1 MSDTARYI
9 AFASIAWSALLLT
22 AQLIAARGHG
32 RRDFSVRA
40 GSKLQGLIYNFT
52 AGMMPAH
59 KETVRKHP
67 IKFLIGVVMH
77 MGAFAGFAKV
87 GILLSAFSTEPIYPP
102 VTLPFLGIAFL
113 CGVYLLV
120 RRATT
125 PYLRIMSVFDDYF
138 SILATLCFIAFT
150 MLHEANLIGGS
161 FFLYSS
167 AGLFFYLPLGK
178 LKHALFF
185 FVARANY
192 GARLGYR
199 GVYPAS

>member
-22 AQLIAARGHG
+22 AQLIVARGHG

-67 IKFLIGVVMH
+67 VKFLIGVVMH
-77 MGAFAGFAKV
+77 MGAFVGFAKT
-87 GILLSAFSTEPIYPP
+87 GMLLSAFSIEPLYPY
-102 VTLPFLGIAFL
+102 VILPFLGIAFL

-167 AGLFFYLPLGK
+167 AGLFLYLPLGK